1 MKQIQARSQGGF
13 EGVRSNPPFD
23 HIHAYIIQVNIHA
36 YIYTSIRANQVP
48 TQGSAETVLLR
59 SNSKITLL
67 ATKTSPVLPVGTH
80 FFIALALL
88 IWWAWPTK
96 VGVVAKKIFLE

>member
-1 MKQIQARSQGGF
+1 M
-13 EGVRSNPPFD
+13 NPPFY

-67 ATKTSPVLPVGTH
+67 ATTSLVLPLGSTFFRNLGAVNLVGVANLLMVAK
-80 FFIALALL
+80 FFALAYAR
-88 IWWAWPTK
+88 I
-96 VGVVAKKIFLE
+96 E